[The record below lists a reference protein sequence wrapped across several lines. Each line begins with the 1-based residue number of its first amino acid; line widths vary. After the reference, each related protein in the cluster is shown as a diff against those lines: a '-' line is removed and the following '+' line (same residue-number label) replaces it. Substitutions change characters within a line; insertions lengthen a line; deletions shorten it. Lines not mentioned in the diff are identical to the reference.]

1 MPLGTALQ
9 TDRYELT
16 MVDAALSSG
25 VAMRPAVFEVFTR
38 RLPEGR
44 RYGVVAGTARVV
56 DAIERFR
63 FSASDIDYLRSI
75 GLSTDALEWFANYR
89 FRGDVW
95 GYPEGEIYFPTSPIL
110 TVEAPFAEA
119 VVLETVILSILNHD
133 CAVAAAGSRM
143 VTAAAG
149 RRTIEMGSR
158 RTDPDAAVAA
168 ARAAAIAGLM
178 ATSNL
183 AAGERYG
190 LTTAGTAAHAFTLA
204 HLEEDVAFRAQIA
217 AQGVATTLLVDT
229 YDIPNG
235 LRTAVA
241 VAKEFGATGPGGV
254 RIDSGDLVEET
265 RNARVLLDA
274 LGAQST
280 RIVVSGD
287 LDEWR
292 MDELIQAGAPIDVFG
307 VGTSLVMG
315 SGAPTAGLTYKLVAI
330 EDDHGDLQRVAK
342 RSAGKAGIGGR
353 KIAKRTFDGTHLV
366 EELLVGPN
374 IAATIGEL
382 GGSSVQVPFVLA
394 GVTQPHADV
403 AAAKAVHERS
413 MILVEAIGARSIQ
426 PGVTAVQPVI
436 VPIPA
441 ALELNSVAALDASA
455 PDPACRSEQS
465 TVGSADGVGRSAL
478 AAAVE
483 RPTGSSSSS
492 SSAGPSFGSVEAI
505 VAELPTAQH
514 GDGYPTHALQPIA
527 PDETQQPMQAE
538 VLAEFQAAM
547 AAEFDAAQEKE
558 QLNFDARRRRAL
570 IIVDVQND
578 FCEGGSLAVQGGAAV
593 AKGVADYLGVQ
604 TSAGVIVATLDA
616 HVDPGEHFS
625 DTPDFVDTWPKHCV
639 VGTEGGQPH
648 PNVMPALGQIEM
660 WFAKGAHEAA
670 YSGFEGRSTTSG
682 ESLND
687 YLKRRR
693 ITSVDIVG
701 IATDYCV
708 AATVRGALTHGY
720 SVRILSDL
728 VAAVDPIGG
737 ARTLKEFAA
746 IGVEILTTAEVLNGS
761 RTAHAPKSHA
771 QTAHTQMAHTHTG
784 SLQHG

>member
-1 MPLGTALQ
+1 MSLGTALQ

-25 VAMRPAVFEVFTR
+25 VAVRPSVFEVFTR

-63 FSASDIDYLRSI
+63 FSASDIEYLRSI
-75 GLSTDALEWFANYR
+75 GLSEDALEWFANYR
-89 FRGDVW
+89 FEGDVW

-110 TVEAPFAEA
+110 TVEAPFAAA

-143 VTAAAG
+143 ATAAAG

-168 ARAAAIAGLM
+168 ARAAAIAGLT

-183 AAGERYG
+183 AAGQRYG
-190 LTTAGTAAHAFTLA
+190 LATAGTAAHAFTLA

-217 AQGVATTLLVDT
+217 AQGVGTTLLVDT

-265 RNARVLLDA
+265 RNARVLLDD
-274 LGAQST
+274 LGAHST

-353 KIAKRTFDGTHLV
+353 KVTKRTFDGSTLV

-374 IAATIGEL
+374 IAATIAEL
-382 GGSSVQVPFVLA
+382 GSAAVQVPFILA
-394 GVTQPHADV
+394 GVVQPHADV
-403 AAAKAVHERS
+403 AEAKAVHERS
-413 MILVEAIGARSIQ
+413 MMLVEAIGARTIA
-426 PGVTAVQPVI
+426 PGVTAVQPLI
-436 VPIPA
+436 VPMAGSSTGEAGVEHEA
-441 ALELNSVAALDASA
+441 AGEGSTDSGMALSMETEL
-455 PDPACRSEQS
+455 
-465 TVGSADGVGRSAL
+465 RSAI
-478 AAAVE
+478 AAE
-483 RPTGSSSSS
+483 
-492 SSAGPSFGSVEAI
+492 
-505 VAELPTAQH
+505 VAES
-514 GDGYPTHALQPIA
+514 
-527 PDETQQPMQAE
+527 
-538 VLAEFQAAM
+538 
-547 AAEFDAAQEKE
+547 DAREERK
-558 QLNFDARRRRAL
+558 FDARRKRAL

-578 FCEGGSLAVQGGAAV
+578 FCEGGSLAVAGGAAV
-593 AKGVADYLGVQ
+593 AKGVADYLAVQ

-616 HVDPGEHFS
+616 HVDPGAHFS
-625 DTPDFVDTWPKHCV
+625 ATPDYVDTWPKHCV

-648 PNVMPALGQIEM
+648 PNLLPALGQIEM

-682 ESLND
+682 ESLDD

-693 ITSVDIVG
+693 VTAVDVVG

-708 AATVRGALTHGY
+708 AATVRGALAAGY

-728 VAAVDPIGG
+728 VAAVDPVGG
-737 ARTLKEFAA
+737 DAALAEFCCA
-746 IGVEILTTAEVLNGS
+746 GVEILTAAVALE
-761 RTAHAPKSHA
+761 RTR
-771 QTAHTQMAHTHTG
+771 G
-784 SLQHG
+784 

>member
-75 GLSTDALEWFANYR
+75 GLSVDALEWFANYK
-89 FRGDVW
+89 FQGDVW

-143 VTAAAG
+143 ATAAAG

-158 RTDPDAAVAA
+158 RTDPDAAIAA
-168 ARAAAIAGLM
+168 ARAAAIAGLT

-217 AQGVATTLLVDT
+217 AQGVTTTLLVDT
-229 YDIPNG
+229 YNIPNG

-265 RNARVLLDA
+265 RNARLLLDE

-292 MDELIQAGAPIDVFG
+292 MDELIKAGAPIDVFG

-353 KIAKRTFDGTHLV
+353 KVTKRTFDGATLI

-374 IAATIGEL
+374 IAATVAEL
-382 GGSSVQVPFVLA
+382 GVASVQVPFILA
-394 GVTQPHADV
+394 GVSQPHADV
-403 AAAKAVHERS
+403 SEAKAVHERS
-413 MILVEAIGARSIQ
+413 MMLVEAIGARSIS
-426 PGVTAVQPVI
+426 PGNTAVQPLI
-436 VPIPA
+436 VP
-441 ALELNSVAALDASA
+441 
-455 PDPACRSEQS
+455 RSQ
-465 TVGSADGVGRSAL
+465 
-478 AAAVE
+478 
-483 RPTGSSSSS
+483 
-492 SSAGPSFGSVEAI
+492 SAG
-505 VAELPTAQH
+505 
-514 GDGYPTHALQPIA
+514 DGAVQS
-527 PDETQQPMQAE
+527 MQAE
-538 VLAEFQAAM
+538 LHDAM
-547 AAEFDAAQEKE
+547 AVEMDLAQARE
-558 QLNFDARRRRAL
+558 QNNFDARRRRAL

-578 FCEGGSLAVQGGAAV
+578 FCEGGSLAVNGGAAV

-604 TSAGVIVATLDA
+604 SSAGVIVATLDA
-616 HVDPGEHFS
+616 HVDPGAHFS
-625 DTPDFVDTWPKHCV
+625 DAPDFVASWPQHCV
-639 VGTEGGQPH
+639 VGTNGGQPH
-648 PNVMPALGQIEM
+648 PNLLPALGQIEM

-682 ESLND
+682 ESLD
-687 YLKRRR
+687 EYLKRRR
-693 ITSVDIVG
+693 VTSVDVVG

-708 AATVRGALTHGY
+708 AATVRGALACGY

-728 VAAVDPIGG
+728 VAAVVP
-737 ARTLKEFAA
+737 KEGQAVLEDFAA
-746 IGVEILTTAEVLNGS
+746 NGVEVVTTS
-761 RTAHAPKSHA
+761 
-771 QTAHTQMAHTHTG
+771 
-784 SLQHG
+784 SLLERVP

>member
-56 DAIERFR
+56 DAIERFL

-143 VTAAAG
+143 ATAAAG

-158 RTDPDAAVAA
+158 RTDPDAAIAA

-265 RNARVLLDA
+265 RNARILLDE

-374 IAATIGEL
+374 ISITIAEL
-382 GGSSVQVPFVLA
+382 ADSSVQVPFILA

-403 AAAKAVHERS
+403 AEAKAVHERS

-426 PGVTAVQPVI
+426 PGVTAVQPII
-436 VPIPA
+436 VSMPTTLEPNAAAAPKFNAPKFDAKFNAPKFNAPEFNAPEFNAPEFPA
-441 ALELNSVAALDASA
+441 AQVDMHAGLHTEL
-455 PDPACRSEQS
+455 
-465 TVGSADGVGRSAL
+465 
-478 AAAVE
+478 
-483 RPTGSSSSS
+483 
-492 SSAGPSFGSVEAI
+492 
-505 VAELPTAQH
+505 
-514 GDGYPTHALQPIA
+514 
-527 PDETQQPMQAE
+527 QAE
-538 VLAEFQAAM
+538 FQMEFQAAIEAEM
-547 AAEFDAAQEKE
+547 QAEFDAAQAKE

-578 FCEGGSLAVQGGAAV
+578 FCEGGSLAVQGGAVV
-593 AKGVADYLGVQ
+593 AKGIADYLGVQ
-604 TSAGVIVATLDA
+604 SSAGAIVATLDA

-625 DTPDFVDTWPKHCV
+625 DTPDFELTWPKHCV
-639 VGTEGGQPH
+639 VGTHGGQPH

-682 ESLND
+682 ESLHE

-708 AATVRGALTHGY
+708 AATVRGALAHGY

-737 ARTLKEFAA
+737 ARALKEFAEN
-746 IGVEILTTAEVLNGS
+746 GVEILTTADVLKGS
-761 RTAHAPKSHA
+761 RTPHA
-771 QTAHTQMAHTHTG
+771 QT
-784 SLQHG
+784 SSPQHG

>member
-1 MPLGTALQ
+1 MLLGTALQ

-25 VAMRPAVFEVFTR
+25 VAIRPAVFEVFTR

-44 RYGVVAGTARVV
+44 RYGVVAGTARVI

-75 GLSTDALEWFANYR
+75 GLSEDALEWFTKYR
-89 FRGDVW
+89 FQGDVW

-133 CAVAAAGSRM
+133 CAIAAAGSRM
-143 VTAAAG
+143 ATAAAG

-168 ARAAAIAGLM
+168 ARAAAIAGLT

-183 AAGERYG
+183 AAGKRYG
-190 LTTAGTAAHAFTLA
+190 LNTAGTAAHAFTLA
-204 HLEEDVAFRAQIA
+204 HLEEDVAFRAQIT

-241 VAKEFGATGPGGV
+241 VAKEFGANGPGGV

-265 RNARVLLDA
+265 RNARLVLDE

-292 MDELIQAGAPIDVFG
+292 MDELIKAGAPIDVFG
-307 VGTSLVMG
+307 VGTSLVTG

-353 KIAKRTFDGTHLV
+353 KVAKRTFDGSTLI

-374 IAATIGEL
+374 IATTIAKL
-382 GGSSVQVPFVLA
+382 GNASVQVPFILA
-394 GVTQPHADV
+394 GVTQPYADV
-403 AAAKAVHERS
+403 AGARALHERS
-413 MILVEAIGARSIQ
+413 MILVEAIGARSIVA
-426 PGVTAVQPVI
+426 GKTAVQPLI
-436 VPIPA
+436 VSMPA
-441 ALELNSVAALDASA
+441 AEGEETVLNM
-455 PDPACRSEQS
+455 
-465 TVGSADGVGRSAL
+465 G
-478 AAAVE
+478 
-483 RPTGSSSSS
+483 
-492 SSAGPSFGSVEAI
+492 
-505 VAELPTAQH
+505 AELR
-514 GDGYPTHALQPIA
+514 
-527 PDETQQPMQAE
+527 
-538 VLAEFQAAM
+538 AAI
-547 AAEFDAAQEKE
+547 AAESEAAQQRE
-558 QLNFDARRRRAL
+558 QRFFDERRRRAL

-578 FCEGGSLAVQGGAAV
+578 FCEGGSLAVEGGAAV
-593 AKGVADYLGVQ
+593 AKGVAEYLGVQ
-604 TSAGVIVATLDA
+604 VSAGVIVATLDA
-616 HVDPGEHFS
+616 HVDPGSHFS
-625 DTPDFVDTWPKHCV
+625 ESPDYLDTWPKHCV
-639 VGTEGGQPH
+639 VGTTGGQPH
-648 PNVMPALGQIEM
+648 PNLMPALGQIEM

-682 ESLND
+682 ESLD
-687 YLKRRR
+687 EYLKRRR
-693 ITSVDIVG
+693 VTSVDVVG

-708 AATVRGALTHGY
+708 AATVRGALACGY

-737 ARTLKEFAA
+737 KSALDEFASM
-746 IGVEILTTAEVLNGS
+746 GVEILSTNTALEARG
-761 RTAHAPKSHA
+761 RIA
-771 QTAHTQMAHTHTG
+771 QR
-784 SLQHG
+784 HG

>member
-1 MPLGTALQ
+1 VSHDENMPLGTALQ

-16 MVDAALSSG
+16 MVDAALASG

-44 RYGVVAGTARVV
+44 RYGVVAGTARVI

-63 FSASDIDYLRSI
+63 FSDSDITYLRSI
-75 GLSTDALEWFANYR
+75 GLSADALEWFANYQ
-89 FRGDVW
+89 FQGDVW
-95 GYPEGEIYFPTSPIL
+95 GYPEGEVYFPTSPIL

-143 VTAAAG
+143 ATAAAG

-158 RTDPDAAVAA
+158 RTDPDAAIAA
-168 ARAAAIAGLM
+168 ARAAAIAGLT

-241 VAKEFGATGPGGV
+241 VANEFGAPGPGGV

-265 RNARVLLDA
+265 RNARILLDE
-274 LGAQST
+274 LGAHGT

-330 EDDHGDLQRVAK
+330 EDDQGDLQRVAK

-353 KIAKRTFDGTHLV
+353 KITKRTFDGTTLI

-374 IAATIGEL
+374 IALTIAEL
-382 GGSSVQVPFVLA
+382 GEASVQVPFILA
-394 GVTQPHADV
+394 GITQPHADV
-403 AAAKAVHERS
+403 AEAKAVHQRS
-413 MILVEAIGARSIQ
+413 VILIEAIGARNIQ
-426 PGVTAVQPVI
+426 PGSTAVQPRI
-436 VPIPA
+436 VAVATEGLPTCNSSPGDAAIP
-441 ALELNSVAALDASA
+441 SRPPRTGD
-455 PDPACRSEQS
+455 
-465 TVGSADGVGRSAL
+465 
-478 AAAVE
+478 AAV
-483 RPTGSSSSS
+483 GVMS
-492 SSAGPSFGSVEAI
+492 
-505 VAELPTAQH
+505 AEL
-514 GDGYPTHALQPIA
+514 
-527 PDETQQPMQAE
+527 
-538 VLAEFQAAM
+538 QAAI
-547 AAEFDAAQEKE
+547 AAETLLHQAREEKS
-558 QLNFDARRRRAL
+558 FDARRRRAL

-578 FCEGGSLAVQGGAAV
+578 FCEGGSLAVAGGAAV
-593 AKGVADYLGVQ
+593 ARGIADYLASQ
-604 TSAGVIVATLDA
+604 SSAGVIVATLDA
-616 HVDPGEHFS
+616 HVDPGPHFS
-625 DTPDFVDTWPKHCV
+625 EDPDYVDTWPKHCV
-639 VGTEGGQPH
+639 VGTNGGQPH
-648 PNVMPALGQIEM
+648 PNLLPALGQIEM
-660 WFAKGAHEAA
+660 WFAKGSHEAA

-682 ESLND
+682 ETLD
-687 YLKRRR
+687 EYLKRRR
-693 ITSVDIVG
+693 VTSVDVVG

-708 AATVRGALTHGY
+708 AATVRGALACGY

-728 VAAVDPIGG
+728 VAAVDPVGGNAALAELVASGVKVLTVSEAADG
-737 ARTLKEFAA
+737 AR
-746 IGVEILTTAEVLNGS
+746 V
-761 RTAHAPKSHA
+761 
-771 QTAHTQMAHTHTG
+771 
-784 SLQHG
+784 

>member
-63 FSASDIDYLRSI
+63 FSASDIDYLRRI
-75 GLSTDALEWFANYR
+75 GLSTDALVWFANYR
-89 FRGDVW
+89 FQGDVW

-143 VTAAAG
+143 ATAAAG

-158 RTDPDAAVAA
+158 RTDPDAAIAA

-183 AAGERYG
+183 AAGDRYG

-235 LRTAVA
+235 LRTAVG
-241 VAKEFGATGPGGV
+241 VAREFGATGPGGV

-265 RNARVLLDA
+265 RNARMLLDE
-274 LGAQST
+274 LGAHST

-292 MDELIQAGAPIDVFG
+292 MDELIKAGAPIDVFG

-353 KIAKRTFDGTHLV
+353 KVTKRTFDGTTLI

-374 IAATIGEL
+374 IAKTIAALGEA
-382 GGSSVQVPFVLA
+382 SVQVPFILA

-426 PGVTAVQPVI
+426 PGVTAVQPLI
-436 VPIPA
+436 VPMLASLEPTPTEALAVA
-441 ALELNSVAALDASA
+441 ATEAMRGNYLANTSPQTSTAGAVLNDTVAANGNFEGAGCAELVGVGAVQAMREELNAAM
-455 PDPACRSEQS
+455 
-465 TVGSADGVGRSAL
+465 
-478 AAAVE
+478 
-483 RPTGSSSSS
+483 
-492 SSAGPSFGSVEAI
+492 SAGLDSAQIHEQRSF
-505 VAELPTAQH
+505 
-514 GDGYPTHALQPIA
+514 
-527 PDETQQPMQAE
+527 DE
-538 VLAEFQAAM
+538 
-547 AAEFDAAQEKE
+547 
-558 QLNFDARRRRAL
+558 RRRRAL
-570 IIVDVQND
+570 IIVDVQSD

-593 AKGVADYLGVQ
+593 AKGVADYLALQ

-616 HVDPGEHFS
+616 HVDPGTHFS
-625 DTPDFVDTWPKHCV
+625 ETPDYVDTWPQHCV
-639 VGTEGGQPH
+639 VGTDGGQPH

-682 ESLND
+682 ESLD
-687 YLKRRR
+687 EYLKRRR
-693 ITSVDIVG
+693 ITSVDVVG

-708 AATVRGALTHGY
+708 AATVRGALSCGY

-728 VAAVDPIGG
+728 VAAVDPVGG
-737 ARTLKEFAA
+737 KTTLDDFAA
-746 IGVEILTTAEVLNGS
+746 IGVEILTSSEARNNARGRETTQQPPHQ
-761 RTAHAPKSHA
+761 RA
-771 QTAHTQMAHTHTG
+771 QQYAQPHVQPQA
-784 SLQHG
+784 

>member
-143 VTAAAG
+143 ATAAAG

-158 RTDPDAAVAA
+158 RTDPDAAIAA

-241 VAKEFGATGPGGV
+241 VAKEFGASGPGGV

-265 RNARVLLDA
+265 RNARVLLDE

-374 IAATIGEL
+374 ISITIAEL
-382 GGSSVQVPFVLA
+382 GDSSVQVPFILA

-403 AAAKAVHERS
+403 AEAKAVHERS
-413 MILVEAIGARSIQ
+413 MILVESIGARSIH
-426 PGVTAVQPVI
+426 PGVTAVQPII
-436 VPIPA
+436 VPMPTT
-441 ALELNSVAALDASA
+441 LELNADAAQEFHA
-455 PDPACRSEQS
+455 PEFPAAR
-465 TVGSADGVGRSAL
+465 VDMHAD
-478 AAAVE
+478 
-483 RPTGSSSSS
+483 
-492 SSAGPSFGSVEAI
+492 
-505 VAELPTAQH
+505 
-514 GDGYPTHALQPIA
+514 LQPDLH
-527 PDETQQPMQAE
+527 PDLHPEFQ
-538 VLAEFQAAM
+538 AEFQAAIQ
-547 AAEFDAAQEKE
+547 AEVQAEFDAAQAKE

-593 AKGVADYLGVQ
+593 AKGIADYLAVQ
-604 TSAGVIVATLDA
+604 SSAGAIVATLDA
-616 HVDPGEHFS
+616 HVDPGAHFS
-625 DTPDFVDTWPKHCV
+625 DTPDFEHTWPKHCV
-639 VGTEGGQPH
+639 LGTNGGQPH

-682 ESLND
+682 ESLHE

-708 AATVRGALTHGY
+708 AATVRGALAHGY

-728 VAAVDPIGG
+728 VAAVDPIGA
-737 ARTLKEFAA
+737 ARTLKEFAE
-746 IGVEILTTAEVLNGS
+746 IGVEILTTADVLKGS
-761 RTAHAPKSHA
+761 RTPHA
-771 QTAHTQMAHTHTG
+771 QM
-784 SLQHG
+784 SSPQHG

>member
-63 FSASDIDYLRSI
+63 FSACDIDYLRSI
-75 GLSTDALEWFANYR
+75 GLSTDSLEWFANYR
-89 FRGDVW
+89 FQGDVW

-143 VTAAAG
+143 STAAAG

-158 RTDPDAAVAA
+158 RTDPDAAIAA

-265 RNARVLLDA
+265 RNARILLDE
-274 LGAQST
+274 LGAHST

-353 KIAKRTFDGTHLV
+353 KVTKRTFNGSTLV

-374 IAATIGEL
+374 IAETIAEL
-382 GGSSVQVPFVLA
+382 GDASVQVPFILA
-394 GVTQPHADV
+394 GVTQPFADV
-403 AAAKAVHERS
+403 AGAKAVHERS
-413 MILVEAIGARSIQ
+413 MVLVEAIGARSIR
-426 PGVTAVQPVI
+426 PGVTAVQPLI
-436 VPIPA
+436 VPMPA
-441 ALELNSVAALDASA
+441 SVGA
-455 PDPACRSEQS
+455 
-465 TVGSADGVGRSAL
+465 VL
-478 AAAVE
+478 A
-483 RPTGSSSSS
+483 
-492 SSAGPSFGSVEAI
+492 
-505 VAELPTAQH
+505 
-514 GDGYPTHALQPIA
+514 
-527 PDETQQPMQAE
+527 MQAE
-538 VLAEFQAAM
+538 
-547 AAEFDAAQEKE
+547 
-558 QLNFDARRRRAL
+558 LNFAMSAELETTQVREQRSFDERRRRAL

-578 FCEGGSLAVQGGAAV
+578 FCEGGSLAVNGGAAV
-593 AKGVADYLGVQ
+593 AKGVAEYLAVQ

-616 HVDPGEHFS
+616 HVDPGAHFS
-625 DTPDFVDTWPKHCV
+625 DAPDFVDTWPKHCV
-639 VGTEGGQPH
+639 VGTNGGQPH
-648 PNVMPALGQIEM
+648 SNLMPALGQIEM

-682 ESLND
+682 ESLSD

-693 ITSVDIVG
+693 ITSVDVVG

-708 AATVRGALTHGY
+708 AATVRSALACGY

-728 VAAVDPIGG
+728 VAAVDPVGG
-737 ARTLKEFAA
+737 QVTLDNFAST
-746 IGVEILTTAEVLNGS
+746 GVQILTSTEARNGANILETSERPVLQPGG
-761 RTAHAPKSHA
+761 HLA
-771 QTAHTQMAHTHTG
+771 QQPVQPHRA
-784 SLQHG
+784 

>member
-190 LTTAGTAAHAFTLA
+190 LMTAGTAAHAFTLA

-292 MDELIQAGAPIDVFG
+292 MDELIKAGAPIDVFG

-374 IAATIGEL
+374 IAATIAEL

-426 PGVTAVQPVI
+426 PGATAVQPVI
-436 VPIPA
+436 VPMPA
-441 ALELNSVAALDASA
+441 ALELNSVAALHVSA
-455 PDPACRSEQS
+455 PDPGRRSEQS
-465 TVGSADGVGRSAL
+465 TAGSGDGVGRSAL
-478 AAAVE
+478 ATADE
-483 RPTGSSSSS
+483 RPKGSASSS
-492 SSAGPSFGSVEAI
+492 SSAGPSFDSAEAI
-505 VAELPTAQH
+505 VAESHTAQQ
-514 GDGYPTHALQPIA
+514 GDDDPTRAPQPIA
-527 PDETQQPMQAE
+527 PDKTQQQADIN
-538 VLAEFQAAM
+538 AEFQAAM

-616 HVDPGEHFS
+616 HVDPGAHFS
-625 DTPDFVDTWPKHCV
+625 ETPDFVDTWPKHCV

-708 AATVRGALTHGY
+708 AATVRGALAHGY

-746 IGVEILTTAEVLNGS
+746 IGVEILTTVEVLNGS
-761 RTAHAPKSHA
+761 RTAHAQTSHA
-771 QTAHTQMAHTHTG
+771 QTSHAETTQVHTG
-784 SLQHG
+784 SRQHG

>member
-63 FSASDIDYLRSI
+63 FSASDIEYLGII

-89 FRGDVW
+89 FQGDVW
-95 GYPEGEIYFPTSPIL
+95 GYREGEIYFPTSPIL

-143 VTAAAG
+143 ATAAAG

-158 RTDPDAAVAA
+158 RTDPDAAIAA
-168 ARAAAIAGLM
+168 ARAAAIAGLT

-183 AAGERYG
+183 AAGQRYG
-190 LTTAGTAAHAFTLA
+190 LSTAGTAAHAFTLA

-265 RNARVLLDA
+265 RNARILLDG

-292 MDELIQAGAPIDVFG
+292 MDELIKAGAPIDVFG

-353 KIAKRTFDGTHLV
+353 KITKRTFDGAALT

-374 IAATIGEL
+374 IAQTIAEL
-382 GGSSVQVPFVLA
+382 GEAAVQVPFILA

-403 AAAKAVHERS
+403 AGAKAVHERS

-426 PGVTAVQPVI
+426 PGVTAVQPII
-436 VPIPA
+436 VPMPV
-441 ALELNSVAALDASA
+441 LNDREVVSL
-455 PDPACRSEQS
+455 
-465 TVGSADGVGRSAL
+465 ADQVAL
-478 AAAVE
+478 AAMQRE
-483 RPTGSSSSS
+483 LSL
-492 SSAGPSFGSVEAI
+492 AI
-505 VAELPTAQH
+505 ADELA
-514 GDGYPTHALQPIA
+514 
-527 PDETQQPMQAE
+527 
-538 VLAEFQAAM
+538 
-547 AAEFDAAQEKE
+547 AAQALE
-558 QLNFDARRRRAL
+558 QRSFDERRHRAL

-578 FCEGGSLAVQGGAAV
+578 FCEGGSLAVTGGAAV
-593 AKGVADYLGVQ
+593 AKGVADYLAIQ
-604 TSAGVIVATLDA
+604 SSAGVIVATLDA
-616 HVDPGEHFS
+616 HVDPGAHFG
-625 DTPDFVDTWPKHCV
+625 DVPDFVNTWPKHCV
-639 VGTEGGQPH
+639 VGTNGAQPH
-648 PNVMPALGQIEM
+648 PHVLPALGQIEM

-682 ESLND
+682 ESLD
-687 YLKRRR
+687 EYLKRRR
-693 ITSVDIVG
+693 VTCVDVVG

-708 AATVRGALTHGY
+708 AATVRGALACGY
-720 SVRILSDL
+720 SVRVLSDL
-728 VAAVDPIGG
+728 VAAVDPVGG
-737 ARTLKEFAA
+737 QAVLVELAA
-746 IGVEILTTAEVLNGS
+746 NGVELLTSVEAMAVS
-761 RTAHAPKSHA
+761 RPREA
-771 QTAHTQMAHTHTG
+771 QPDFSSRG
-784 SLQHG
+784 

>member
-63 FSASDIDYLRSI
+63 FSASDIEYLRSI
-75 GLSTDALEWFANYR
+75 GLSVDALEWFANYR
-89 FRGDVW
+89 FQGDVW

-143 VTAAAG
+143 ATAAAG

-168 ARAAAIAGLM
+168 ARAAAIAGLT

-204 HLEEDVAFRAQIA
+204 HLDEDVAFRAQIA

-265 RNARVLLDA
+265 RNARILLDQ

-330 EDDHGDLQRVAK
+330 EDDHGALQRVAK

-353 KIAKRTFDGTHLV
+353 KIAKRTFDGKCLV

-374 IAATIGEL
+374 IAETLAEL
-382 GGSSVQVPFVLA
+382 GEASVQVPFILA

-403 AAAKAVHERS
+403 AGAKAVHERS
-413 MILVEAIGARSIQ
+413 MILVEAIGARSIS
-426 PGVTAVQPVI
+426 PGETAVQPLI
-436 VPIPA
+436 VPVTSTGESKANADVDNDAIRSMHN
-441 ALELNSVAALDASA
+441 ELA
-455 PDPACRSEQS
+455 
-465 TVGSADGVGRSAL
+465 
-478 AAAVE
+478 
-483 RPTGSSSSS
+483 
-492 SSAGPSFGSVEAI
+492 
-505 VAELPTAQH
+505 
-514 GDGYPTHALQPIA
+514 
-527 PDETQQPMQAE
+527 
-538 VLAEFQAAM
+538 AAM
-547 AAEFDAAQEKE
+547 AAESDAVQEREQEREQKGFDE
-558 QLNFDARRRRAL
+558 RRRRAL

-578 FCEGGSLAVQGGAAV
+578 FCEGGSLAVNGGAAV
-593 AKGVADYLGVQ
+593 AKGVADYLAVQ
-604 TSAGVIVATLDA
+604 TTAGVIVATLDA
-616 HVDPGEHFS
+616 HVDPGAHFS
-625 DTPDFVDTWPKHCV
+625 ETPDYVDTWPQHCV
-639 VGTEGGQPH
+639 VGTTGGQPH
-648 PNVMPALGQIEM
+648 PNLMPALGQVEM

-682 ESLND
+682 ESLDD

-693 ITSVDIVG
+693 VTAVDVVG

-708 AATVRGALTHGY
+708 AATVRGALACGY
-720 SVRILSDL
+720 SVRLLSDL
-728 VAAVDPIGG
+728 VAAVDPSGG
-737 ARTLKEFAA
+737 EAALKEFEAL
-746 IGVEILTTAEVLNGS
+746 GVEV
-761 RTAHAPKSHA
+761 RTSASLLVA
-771 QTAHTQMAHTHTG
+771 THG
-784 SLQHG
+784 